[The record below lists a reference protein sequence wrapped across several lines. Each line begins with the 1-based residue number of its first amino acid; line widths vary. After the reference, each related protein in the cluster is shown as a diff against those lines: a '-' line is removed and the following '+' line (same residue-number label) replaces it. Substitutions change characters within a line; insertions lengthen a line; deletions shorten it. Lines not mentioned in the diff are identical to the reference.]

1 MRSGLLVRLLLA
13 SMILTL
19 PMTAH
24 AQEAAVSGII
34 SDSSGGVLPGVAVRA
49 VHEATG
55 NAFETV
61 TDERGAY
68 RLAVR
73 VGAFR
78 ITAQLQG
85 FNTIT
90 RAVELLVG
98 QTGVLNL
105 QMSPAGVAETV
116 TVTAES
122 PLIETTTSTLGG
134 NIDPRQVAEM
144 PVNGRNFINLALM
157 APGSRTAPVAS
168 TRENSEKPL
177 PDRNNNE
184 TREFHFHV
192 DGQQV
197 TSEFGTGGQPRYSQD
212 AIAEFQFI
220 SNRFDATQG
229 RSTGVQ
235 VNVIT
240 KSGTNQLSGLFRGNF
255 RDSMFNSP
263 NRAIGQVEPINNQ
276 QYSTAVGG
284 PVLRDRLHFFANY
297 EYEREPRTS
306 IWRTEYPFFNVSL
319 EGTNNRKIG
328 GGRLDYQLSS
338 RTRVMGK
345 VGRGRLW
352 EPFGLPSA
360 TNHPASTNTTKEYND
375 EILGQFTQVLS
386 NRAVNE

>member
-1 MRSGLLVRLLLA
+1 MRSGPLVRL
-13 SMILTL
+13 ILVSAILIL
-19 PMTAH
+19 PMAAH
-24 AQEAAVSGII
+24 AQEAAVSGTIT
-34 SDSSGGVLPGVAVRA
+34 DASGGVLPGVTVRA

-61 TDERGAY
+61 TDNRGAY

-73 VGAFR
+73 TGTIR
-78 ITAQLQG
+78 ITAALQG
-85 FNTIT
+85 FAPLT
-90 RAVELLVG
+90 RSVELLVG
-98 QTGVLNL
+98 QTAVVNAQLAPSGI
-105 QMSPAGVAETV
+105 AETV
-116 TVTAES
+116 TVTGEA

-134 NIDPRQVAEM
+134 NIDPRQVQEL
-144 PVNGRNFINLALM
+144 PVNGRNWIGLAML
-157 APGSRTAPVAS
+157 APGSRTVPVAS

-229 RSTGVQ
+229 RSTAVQ

-284 PVLRDRLHFFANY
+284 PVLRDKLHFFANY
-297 EYEREPRTS
+297 E
-306 IWRTEYPFFNVSL
+306 
-319 EGTNNRKIG
+319 IG
-328 GGRLDYQLSS
+328 R
-338 RTRVMGK
+338 
-345 VGRGRLW
+345 
-352 EPFGLPSA
+352 
-360 TNHPASTNTTKEYND
+360 
-375 EILGQFTQVLS
+375 
-386 NRAVNE
+386 